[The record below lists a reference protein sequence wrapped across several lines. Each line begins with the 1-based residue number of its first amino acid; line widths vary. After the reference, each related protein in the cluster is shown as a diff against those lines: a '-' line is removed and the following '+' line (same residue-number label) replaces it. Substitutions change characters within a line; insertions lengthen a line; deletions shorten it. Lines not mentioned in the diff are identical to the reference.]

1 MERYFAKR
9 RLNDTLFKQPTLLQ
23 RKLNQGPLSGLCPSP
38 FDLKSN
44 DHREATVSR
53 NENCLYCLLQNVTS
67 YM

>member
-1 MERYFAKR
+1 MHLVKMKMVWNAILPNAIF
-9 RLNDTLFKQPTLLQ
+9 
-23 RKLNQGPLSGLCPSP
+23 CPSP